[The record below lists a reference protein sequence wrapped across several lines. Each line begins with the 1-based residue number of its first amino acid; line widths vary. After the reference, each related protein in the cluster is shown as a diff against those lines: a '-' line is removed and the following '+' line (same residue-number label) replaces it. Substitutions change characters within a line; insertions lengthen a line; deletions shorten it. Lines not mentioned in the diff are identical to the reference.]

1 MADHHELIAEIAVVE
16 KMSTQD
22 RLKHAKKRRNQ
33 QLKRFWQYE
42 KQLDK
47 EQNKKSKKGGKKTNV
62 NTMNAE
68 NKKRNKGKITF
79 VSNIMLLEA
88 AARNDVEEGRCQ
100 FIIFLIR

>member
-1 MADHHELIAEIAVVE
+1 MADHSELIAEIGVVE

-47 EQNKKSKKGGKKTNV
+47 EQNKKSKKSGKKANV
-62 NTMNAE
+62 NNMNAE

-79 VSNIMLLEA
+79 INNIMLLEA
-88 AARNDVEEGRCQ
+88 AARNDVEEG
-100 FIIFLIR
+100 